1 MTSPK
6 SAWMCRLISAK
17 TSWSGSASMRF
28 GSTTRR
34 DGSYACP
41 LQYTLPHTV
50 QTVSNVCINIADRPL
65 AATLFRICI
74 DQQLTVMGF
83 ILRFEHIF
91 RDSIW
96 TTKIRFKRSLFD
108 LRFDLN
114 LFAIRLKILK
124 SRQVSYL
131 VTIAKWNAWIIE
143 TLLLRMQ
150 FNGESAL
157 Y

>member
-1 MTSPK
+1 MNRVNSRNDFGDDDSTINIVMAIIIIIIPSRTHLVTSPK

-17 TSWSGSASMRF
+17 TSWSRSVSMRF

-50 QTVSNVCINIADRPL
+50 HTVSNVCINIADRPL

-91 RDSIW
+91 RDSI
-96 TTKIRFKRSLFD
+96 
-108 LRFDLN
+108 
-114 LFAIRLKILK
+114 
-124 SRQVSYL
+124 
-131 VTIAKWNAWIIE
+131 
-143 TLLLRMQ
+143 
-150 FNGESAL
+150 
-157 Y
+157 